1 MIPIHVPRG
10 EGELVHIFGVP
21 IHIRLRAGE
30 TNGALGL
37 FESHDPAGDGPP
49 PHIHHRED
57 ETFHILEGDYEFR
70 VGDRSIRARPG
81 DTLFAPRSVPHS
93 YRCLSPEGGRIS
105 VTLTPAGF
113 DAFFQQVGA
122 MSPAEQKDFPRIA
135 QLAADFGLEF
145 LAPGN

>member
-10 EGELVHIFGVP
+10 EGEVVNVLGVP
-21 IHIRLRAGE
+21 ILIRLRAGE
-30 TNGALGL
+30 TNGVLGL

-70 VGDRSIRARPG
+70 VGDRTIRAFPG

-105 VTLTPAGF
+105 VTLTPGGF
-113 DAFFQQVGA
+113 EGFFQQVGA
-122 MSPAEQKDFPRIA
+122 LSAAEQQDLPRIT
-135 QLAADFGLEF
+135 QLAAAFGLEF
-145 LAPGN
+145 VRPGS